1 MARPTTGM
9 FQNESINGQAAIALA
24 LLSAWYD
31 NRESQSGGPSLE
43 DVSNRIAVMLDGNI
57 AINDLGLRRV
67 PGGVYSEEVETFV
80 GHLLA
85 EGLAIH
91 RSPVKLTGKGEE
103 LLRMIVRV
111 DSTEHRRA
119 IEHAVSL
126 LKLSS
131 EELLAG
137 LI

>member
-1 MARPTTGM
+1 MATSAAGAL
-9 FQNESINGQAAIALA
+9 QGESINGQAAIALA
-24 LLSAWYD
+24 LLSAWYE
-31 NRESQSGGPSLE
+31 NRGSQSGGPSLE
-43 DVSNRIAVMLDGNI
+43 DVSNRIAIMLDGNI
-57 AINDLGLRRV
+57 AVNDLGLRRV

-91 RSPVKLTGKGEE
+91 RSPVKLTGRGEE
-103 LLRMIVRV
+103 LLRMIVRL

-126 LKLSS
+126 LKLNS